1 METVEIVGWLA
12 SICMVLGY
20 LPQAY
25 VTIKTRQTDD
35 IAMATFVMM
44 GLGGFFF
51 IIQGIMLDNW
61 PLVVTNIITMSCSVT
76 IFGIKIYNDYFKKR
90 K

>member
-1 METVEIVGWLA
+1 
-12 SICMVLGY
+12 
-20 LPQAY
+20 
-25 VTIKTRQTDD
+25 
-35 IAMATFVMM
+35 MATFVMM

>member
-25 VTIKTRQTDD
+25 VTIKTQQTDD

-61 PLVVTNIITMSCSVT
+61 PLAVTNIITMSCSVT

>member
-1 METVEIVGWLA
+1 
-12 SICMVLGY
+12 
-20 LPQAY
+20 
-25 VTIKTRQTDD
+25 
-35 IAMATFVMM
+35 MATFVMM

-61 PLVVTNIITMSCSVT
+61 PLAVTNIITMSCSVT